1 MTLTSTTLQ
10 TEWPGIYYDGVSAS
24 PHRVTIQVRPSGLQI
39 IAQSGSQLSWQYQ
52 DVRQTQGKYSGEEVR
67 FERGSGICEVL
78 TVSDTAILDCLHT
91 VAPDLVSHF
100 HNPARR
106 RWRLLITCLAGLTSI
121 PLLWAAFTWGIPWL
135 SGPVTTLI
143 PIAWEKELGQFMA
156 SKLAPPETQCTN
168 PQVVDSLETIVTT
181 LSLSVESNPY
191 SFHIHVVDSPT
202 VNALAAPGGQILVFR
217 GLLEHT
223 ETAEEMAGVLAHEMQ
238 HILHRHGMRLLV
250 QNFSMGFVIGALS
263 GDVSGIMTFGLQATH
278 VLQTLSYTR
287 DIEEQADQAGLQLLL
302 RSGINPEG
310 MLDFFR
316 TINEKPNEKK
326 KPSQHI
332 APYLHTHPSAE
343 ARIQRLQNLIPQKIN
358 PTSSLLPNT
367 NWIQIRKLCGSSR
380 KRST

>member
-1 MTLTSTTLQ
+1 MTSTTLQ

-52 DVRQTQGKYSGEEVR
+52 EIRQTQGKYSGEEVR

-91 VAPDLVSHF
+91 ISPDLVTHI

-106 RWRLLITCLAGLTSI
+106 RWRMLMTGLAGLASI
-121 PLLWAAFTWGIPWL
+121 PLLWAAFTWGIPWV
-135 SGPVTTLI
+135 SGPVTRLI
-143 PIAWEKELGQFMA
+143 PTAWEKELGQFMA
-156 SKLAPPETQCTN
+156 TKLAPPETQCTN

-181 LSLSVESNPY
+181 LAHSVELNPY
-191 SFHIHVVDSPT
+191 SFQIHVVDSPT

-238 HILHRHGMRLLV
+238 HILQRHGMRLLV
-250 QNFSMGFVIGALS
+250 QNFSMGFVVGALS
-263 GDVSGIMTFGLQATH
+263 GDVSGIMTFGLQAAH

-287 DIEEQADQAGLQLLL
+287 NVEEQADQEGLQLLL
-302 RSGINPEG
+302 RSGIDPEG
-310 MLDFFR
+310 MLNFFR
-316 TINEKPNEKK
+316 TINEKLNEKK
-326 KPSQHI
+326 KPSKHTAQ
-332 APYLHTHPSAE
+332 YLHTHPSTE
-343 ARIQRLQNLIPQKIN
+343 ARIQRLQNLIPSTFK
-358 PTSSLLPNT
+358 SSIELLPET
-367 NWIQIRKLCGSSR
+367 EWTQIRKMCGHLQKTSA
-380 KRST
+380 